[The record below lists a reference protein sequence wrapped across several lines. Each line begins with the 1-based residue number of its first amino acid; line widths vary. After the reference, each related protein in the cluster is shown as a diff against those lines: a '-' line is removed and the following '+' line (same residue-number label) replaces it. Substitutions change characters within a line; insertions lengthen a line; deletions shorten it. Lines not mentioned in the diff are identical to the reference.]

1 MSDQEVQTGE
11 VDEGGW
17 ATLIHAG
24 LSPNM
29 ERNNWGCATSRAFRE
44 VASRTADTIP
54 PTLLALRTPNS
65 ECRLSAQSALD
76 NLQRDKFVLAIFE
89 PRLSGVL
96 GLHVGKHFR
105 IVHNLSSVT

>member
-44 VASRTADTIP
+44 VARRTADTIQP
-54 PTLLALRTPNS
+54 RPICAAHTKFGAPGSSLSLRSMISSGTSSSSPFSSRALAAS
-65 ECRLSAQSALD
+65 
-76 NLQRDKFVLAIFE
+76 
-89 PRLSGVL
+89 
-96 GLHVGKHFR
+96 
-105 IVHNLSSVT
+105 